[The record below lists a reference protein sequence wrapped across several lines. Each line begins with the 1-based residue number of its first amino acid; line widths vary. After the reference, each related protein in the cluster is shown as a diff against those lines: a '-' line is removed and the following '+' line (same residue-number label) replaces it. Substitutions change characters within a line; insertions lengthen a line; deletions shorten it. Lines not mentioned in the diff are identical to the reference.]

1 MTEHE
6 HRIEGPRAR
15 CFAEPWRCDTI
26 SLYVH
31 WKERLGSGGYHPEGG
46 YRLKPVGSTSE
57 RPEFKW
63 VEPSE
68 MQGRS
73 TLELSTEAAQELMN
87 SLWEC
92 GIRPVQG
99 KGSAGQLDATLRH
112 LEDVRQIA
120 FAKLEIGKP

>member
-1 MTEHE
+1 MTE
-6 HRIEGPRAR
+6 HRIEGPLVR

-31 WKERLGSGGYHPEGG
+31 QKRAGVG
-46 YRLKPVGSTSE
+46 YRLEPKNAPLLE
-57 RPEFKW
+57 EELPEFEW
-63 VEPSE
+63 VDALRQSGPPAL
-68 MQGRS
+68 G
-73 TLELSTEAAQELMN
+73 LSNEAAQQLMN

-112 LEDVRQIA
+112 LEDMRQIA
-120 FAKLEIGKP
+120 FGKLEPGKP